1 MRLKLLSPLIT
12 CLLLGVCLT
21 LGATLWW
28 SQRALERPYV
38 LMGQYLGLSQQLQ
51 HLTRQ
56 VHSYLD
62 TGDAVRHATALQALD
77 DLAAS
82 LEQLP
87 PALTATLRPSFAELR
102 RYTAEDLLAAGKLAG
117 DPQGLLVQAER
128 ELNATLAQLARYAD
142 AADGLDSMRYRA
154 TLLDAA
160 LQLQRL
166 GQTRATLVSSGRDD
180 LAAGVEQALG
190 NLAQRAEQLQQ
201 LPLLGVY
208 DQSPSAANHFAVL
221 LDLSSADENEGSGE
235 DQGIALKRELSSLI
249 ARYPAEL
256 HSTRA
261 LIRQRGELHTRTLE
275 LVANLQNAVAT
286 LEPTVRDEHGR
297 IQSEVA
303 LLQGLAIGL
312 ILLAALL
319 VYALQQHLT
328 QTLGRL
334 VPALEAWTKGD
345 FTRPMVLRSS
355 LHEIQHIAAS
365 LNRLRDYLAGLVGS
379 LRQHAG
385 QVGESSQALATLSQ
399 ALHQGAEQQV
409 EGDAQVS
416 EALGSLE
423 RTIQQMAS
431 DADQAADATQ
441 AAGQAVREG
450 QQVIDSS
457 LVELRSLVD
466 AVRGNARGIEQL
478 AAESASIEQVLT
490 VIRDIAEQTN
500 LLALNAA
507 IEAARA
513 GDSGRGFAV
522 VAAEVR
528 TLAQRSGEATEQ
540 IQQRILQ
547 LQRAAADSLRAMH
560 NQVEQAERSAA
571 QAEAAD
577 GALHEVV
584 QSIQSIA
591 QTAQRI
597 AAATANQSGA
607 VSHIHDHSDQ
617 LNQLGH
623 TNLIR
628 IAEARQ
634 QGADLLNLADRLQ
647 DAAKAFRI
655 A

>member
-38 LMGQYLGLSQQLQ
+38 LMGQYLQLSQQLQ
-51 HLTRQ
+51 QLTRQ
-56 VHSYLD
+56 VQSYLD
-62 TGDAVRHATALQALD
+62 TGDAVLHASALQSLH
-77 DLAAS
+77 DLRSS
-82 LEQLP
+82 LEPLP
-87 PALTATLRPSFAELR
+87 PTLTATLQPSLDELQ

-128 ELNATLAQLARYAD
+128 ELNATLTQLARYAE
-142 AADGLDSMRYRA
+142 AGGGPDSTRYRA
-154 TLLDAA
+154 TLLEAA

-166 GQTRATLVSSGRDD
+166 SQARANLVSSGRDD
-180 LAAGVEQALG
+180 MAAGVEQALDA
-190 NLAQRAEQLQQ
+190 LARQAEQLQQ

-208 DQSPSAANHFAVL
+208 DESPSATNHFAAL
-221 LDLSSADENEGSGE
+221 LNLSSADESESTRE
-235 DQGIALKRELSSLI
+235 DQGVALKRELKSLI
-249 ARYPAEL
+249 ARYPTEL
-256 HSTRA
+256 QSTRA
-261 LIRQRGELHTRTLE
+261 LIGQRSELNAVALE
-275 LVANLQNAVAT
+275 LVANLQQAVAV
-286 LEPTVRDEHGR
+286 LEPAVRDEHGR
-297 IQSEVA
+297 IQGEVA
-303 LLQGLAIGL
+303 LLQGFAIGL

-319 VYALQQHLT
+319 VYGLQQHLT
-328 QTLGRL
+328 HTLGRL
-334 VPALEAWTKGD
+334 VPALEAWAKGD
-345 FTRPMVLRSS
+345 FTRPVTLHSRLR
-355 LHEIQHIAAS
+355 EVQHIAAS

-385 QVGESSQALATLSQ
+385 QVSESSQTLATLSQ

-409 EGDAQVS
+409 AGDAQVS
-416 EALGSLE
+416 EALGALE

-431 DADQAADATQ
+431 DAGQAADATQ
-441 AAGQAVREG
+441 AAGLAVHEG
-450 QQVIDSS
+450 QQVIDGS

-478 AAESASIEQVLT
+478 AAESSSIEQVLG
-490 VIRDIAEQTN
+490 VIRAIAEQTN

-528 TLAQRSGEATEQ
+528 TLAQRSSEATEQ

-547 LQRAAADSLRAMH
+547 LQQAAQDSLQAMH
-560 NQVEQAERSAA
+560 SQVVQAERSAA

-584 QSIQSIA
+584 HSIQSIA
-591 QTAQRI
+591 QMARRI
-597 AAATANQSGA
+597 AAATAEQSGA
-607 VSHIHDHSDQ
+607 VSHIHDHSEQ
-617 LNQLGH
+617 LNRLGH
-623 TNLIR
+623 DNLSR

-634 QGADLLNLADRLQ
+634 QGTDLLSLANRLQ

>member
-38 LMGQYLGLSQQLQ
+38 LMGHYLGLSQQLQ
-51 HLTRQ
+51 QLTREIQ
-56 VHSYLD
+56 SYLD

-77 DLAAS
+77 ELAAS
-82 LEQLP
+82 LEHLT
-87 PALTATLRPSFAELR
+87 PALTATLRPSLAELR

-128 ELNATLAQLARYAD
+128 ELNATLTQLARYASSGVD
-142 AADGLDSMRYRA
+142 ATRYRA

-166 GQTRATLVSSGRDD
+166 SQARANLVSSGRDD

-190 NLAQRAEQLQQ
+190 NLAEQAERLQQ

-208 DQSPSAANHFAVL
+208 DESPAAANDFAAL
-221 LDLSSADENEGSGE
+221 LELSRDDEQENTQE

-256 HSTRA
+256 QSTRA
-261 LIRQRGELHTRTLE
+261 LIRQRGELNTKTLQ
-275 LVANLQNAVAT
+275 LVTNLQQAVAT
-286 LEPTVRDEHGR
+286 LEPAVRDEHGR
-297 IQSEVA
+297 IQGEVA
-303 LLQGLAIGL
+303 LLQGVAIGL
-312 ILLAALL
+312 ILFAALL

-334 VPALEAWTKGD
+334 VPALEAWAKGD
-345 FTRPMVLRSS
+345 FTRSVVLHSR
-355 LHEIQHIAAS
+355 LHEVQHIAAS

-385 QVGESSQALATLSQ
+385 QVGESSQTLASLSQ
-399 ALHQGAEQQV
+399 ALHHSAEQQV
-409 EGDAQVS
+409 AGDAQVS
-416 EALGSLE
+416 QALGALE
-423 RTIQQMAS
+423 RTIQQMAG

-441 AAGQAVREG
+441 AAGLAVREG

-478 AAESASIEQVLT
+478 ATESSSIEQVLT

-547 LQRAAADSLRAMH
+547 LQRAAQDSLSAMH
-560 NQVEQAERSAA
+560 SQVEQAERSAA

-584 QSIQSIA
+584 HSIQSIA
-591 QTAQRI
+591 QMTRRI
-597 AAATANQSGA
+597 AAATAEQSGA
-607 VSHIHDHSDQ
+607 VSHIHDHSEQ

-623 TNLIR
+623 ANLTR
-628 IAEARQ
+628 IAETRQ
-634 QGADLLNLADRLQ
+634 QGAELLGLADRLQ